1 MKYYIINEHDINELP
16 IKYIRFLKRV
26 SIPNP
31 MIDDKPKDLHC
42 FEKYN
47 NAMAHQLWCR
57 ECGRDFEEEE
67 TYTFDELLKNA
78 GVIKGGD
85 DYKT

>member
-1 MKYYIINEHDINELP
+1 
-16 IKYIRFLKRV
+16 V
-26 SIPNP
+26 
-31 MIDDKPKDLHC
+31 
-42 FEKYN
+42 
-47 NAMAHQLWCR
+47 AHQLWCR